1 MNQYSTEGAA
11 QFDQA
16 MEEIEEI
23 ARLMFV
29 FTQQAEEFH
38 QAMKELDELARDEMR
53 DEEKESATA
62 GEERDISLTSSD
74 QTGGFP
80 FRRFSMRW
88 HTAAGGT

>member
-1 MNQYSTEGAA
+1 MNQHSTESVDR
-11 QFDQA
+11 FDQA

-38 QAMKELDELARDEMR
+38 QAMKELDELASDEMR
-53 DEEKESATA
+53 DEEMEPAPA
-62 GEERDISLTSSD
+62 GEEREISLTSSEPA
-74 QTGGFP
+74 GGFP

>member
-1 MNQYSTEGAA
+1 MNQYSTKSADR
-11 QFDQA
+11 FDQA

-23 ARLMFV
+23 ARLMFA

-53 DEEKESATA
+53 AEEKEPAPA
-62 GEERDISLTSSD
+62 GEEREISLTSSD

-80 FRRFSMRW
+80 FRRFTMRW
-88 HTAAGGT
+88 YTAAGGT